1 MEQISWANQSD
12 FFQFNLDGDRQYDV
26 QLIFNNSNLESTS
39 QIMISKFDCYS
50 ILKKFI
56 LALCW

>member
-12 FFQFNLDGDRQYDV
+12 IFQFNLDGDRQYDV

-39 QIMISKFDCYS
+39 QIMISKFDCYA
-50 ILKKFI
+50 ILKK
-56 LALCW
+56 LL